1 MAKGK
6 KIDFKKVAM
15 NAVVAGASGA
25 IAQIA
30 GEAINMTDPQNTD
43 YILIVAGAVLPEVI
57 KHDLAE
63 TAGNS
68 LIAVG
73 AYRLA
78 ERNDLAGKLG
88 LGGATPA
95 TPPKTAG
102 LGFNNIGQNWNKDRG
117 TIYADKTK
125 KNNVSGSKT
134 TVDTAVM

>member
-1 MAKGK
+1 MAKK
-6 KIDFKKVAM
+6 KLDFKKIAM

-43 YILIVAGAVLPEVI
+43 YILIVAGAVLPEIV
-57 KHDLAE
+57 KNDLAE

-68 LIAVG
+68 LMAVG

-88 LGGATPA
+88 LGTKTPA
-95 TPPKTAG
+95 TSG
-102 LGFNNIGQNWNKDRG
+102 LGFDNIGSGNWNKPRG
-117 TIYADKTK
+117 TVYADKTK
-125 KNNVSGSKT
+125 KPKATSTSNVG
-134 TVDTAVM
+134 

>member
-25 IAQIA
+25 IAEIA
-30 GEAINMTDPQNTD
+30 VKAINMTDPQNTD
-43 YILIVAGAVLPEVI
+43 YILIAAGAILPEVI
-57 KHDLAE
+57 KNDLAE

-78 ERNDLAGKLG
+78 ERNDLAGKFG
-88 LGGATPA
+88 LGGETAPA
-95 TPPKTAG
+95 TAG
-102 LGFNNIGQNWNKDRG
+102 LGFNNIGAGTDWNKNRK
-117 TIYADKTK
+117 TVYADKTK
-125 KNNVSGSKT
+125 KNNGSKVT
-134 TVDTAVM
+134 GDTALM

>member
-57 KHDLAE
+57 KNDLAE

-88 LGGATPA
+88 LGTATPA
-95 TPPKTAG
+95 TAG
-102 LGFNNIGQNWNKDRG
+102 LGFDNIGSDWNKDRK
-117 TIYADKTK
+117 TVYADKTK
-125 KNNVSGSKT
+125 KPKATSTS
-134 TVDTAVM
+134 AVG